1 MATKRTMFNELENEK
16 WRMKTAYTLN
26 PKYDKRY
33 KMGEDNYLVLPNF
46 ICALDG
52 VGGWIRRLIDSGDMT
67 KELIKIIER
76 GYRPGSSLHEFF
88 DDCIKKV
95 TQGGST
101 TCVMAELPET
111 SETKG
116 RNVLKTLNLGDS
128 GYMIVRN
135 HEIIFRSESQQHY
148 FDCPYQAGIQ
158 YTLPTDAKSESHE
171 VLENDLILMAT
182 DGVWDNLFPEDI
194 LVCVKSSENL
204 QNVSNCISNL
214 AEVKSYD
221 PKYESPWYLEA
232 KSKNEKNLEKLI
244 GGKQDD
250 ITVIISKIE
259 IF

>member
-1 MATKRTMFNELENEK
+1 
-16 WRMKTAYTLN
+16 
-26 PKYDKRY
+26 
-33 KMGEDNYLVLPNF
+33 
-46 ICALDG
+46 
-52 VGGWIRRLIDSGDMT
+52 
-67 KELIKIIER
+67 
-76 GYRPGSSLHEFF
+76 
-88 DDCIKKV
+88 
-95 TQGGST
+95 
-101 TCVMAELPET
+101 
-111 SETKG
+111 
-116 RNVLKTLNLGDS
+116 
-128 GYMIVRN
+128 
-135 HEIIFRSESQQHY
+135 
-148 FDCPYQAGIQ
+148 
-158 YTLPTDAKSESHE
+158 
-171 VLENDLILMAT
+171 MAT